1 MPFNNPPMP
10 WREFERRL
18 SGRPDPNDSERDG
31 PGGSD
36 GGRSDDRG
44 GQEGGGQ
51 GSDAGLAPATP
62 LRPSQRRGHGSDREP
77 DGGDSPAWSRKRP
90 AYEAPAIP
98 LSDPSPVPYAELH
111 AHSSFSFLD
120 GSSDPEQ
127 LVEEAVA
134 LGLQALALTDH
145 DGMYGI
151 ARFAEAAGALG
162 LPTVFGAE
170 LNTGIELPSTRTERA
185 IAARVGVPDPPGT
198 HLLVLARNPAG
209 YASLCRA
216 ISQANLRGGAK
227 GRPVY
232 DLNELAELSN
242 DNWLILTGCRKGSV
256 RQALEPVYGA
266 FALDPA
272 RRALA
277 ELIDRF
283 GRNNVAVELTHALEP
298 LADERYAAL
307 AGLAGEQRLQ
317 LVASTAAHYAA
328 PQHRPLAT
336 AMAAVRARTSMD
348 ALDGWLPAW
357 AGQHL
362 RSGAEMAARFRR
374 YPEAVAA
381 AARLGA
387 ELAFP
392 LRLVAPNLPPFPVPD
407 GHDEMSYLRQLT
419 FDGARARYGP
429 RGPATERAYRQLE
442 HELAIIDSLG
452 FPGYF
457 LVVWELTQFCAE
469 RGILC
474 QGRGSAANSAV
485 CFAIGITAVDAVGHN
500 LLFERFLAPERD
512 GPPDIDID
520 IESGRREE
528 VIQHVYQRHG
538 RQHAAQVANVITYR
552 PRSAVRDIARALGY
566 APGQQDAWSK
576 QMERYYWAEPPTGA
590 TQPADE
596 PAAQP
601 ATTRLATT
609 YPATAQPATAQPATA
624 HPADDADAVPAQVL
638 ALAEQLQHAPRH
650 LGIHSGGMVIC
661 DRPVIEVCPVE
672 WARMPGRTVL
682 QWDKDDC
689 AATGLVKFDLLGL
702 GMLSALK
709 YCFDFVASWH
719 GHRYGLHEIPPEDPK
734 VYDMLCAAD
743 TVGVF
748 QVESRAQMAT
758 LPRLKPRTFYDLV
771 IEIALIRPGPIQ
783 GDSVH
788 PYLRRK
794 NGLEPVTYPHPILQP
809 ALERTLGVPLFQEQL
824 MRLAID
830 AAGCSPAEAD
840 QVRRAMGS
848 KRSEEKM
855 ARLRD
860 RLYEGMRAN
869 GITGAVAD
877 DIYTKI
883 KAFAAFGFA
892 ESHSISFAFLVYASS
907 WLKLYYPAAF
917 CASLLNAQPMGFY
930 SPQSLVQ
937 DAKRHGVAVR
947 GPDINSSLAAAS
959 LQEAAEDE
967 SSYAG
972 PGPRQPAV
980 RLGLSSVRSISDEL
994 AERIVAERE
1003 HGSYTSMA
1011 GLARRV
1017 GLNTTQLEALATAGA
1032 FESFGTSRREALWVA
1047 GAAAD
1052 YRPGQLDLPAPSE
1065 EHIPA
1070 LPEMTEPEQL
1080 MADLWATGIT
1090 RDRYP
1095 TAMIRER
1102 LNSLGVITSK
1112 HLRGLPDRTR
1122 VIVGGIVTHRQR
1134 PATARGVIFVNL
1146 EDEFGMVNVICDPVV
1161 WQRHHRVAVGSGG
1174 LLIRGMLERSDG
1186 VLNVLAERIEPL
1198 NLGLRSTA
1206 RDFR

>member
-1 MPFNNPPMP
+1 MGFNNPVVP
-10 WREFERRL
+10 WHELERRL
-18 SGRPDPNDSERDG
+18 SGRLSPDERSDQSAEG
-31 PGGSD
+31 RPEDRPDQGAGQGGS
-36 GGRSDDRG
+36 S
-44 GQEGGGQ
+44 
-51 GSDAGLAPATP
+51 PATP
-62 LRPSQRRGHGSDREP
+62 LELSPRRGHGSDREP

-98 LSDPSPVPYAELH
+98 PSDSPIPYAELH

-120 GSSDPEQ
+120 GSCDPEQ

-145 DGMYGI
+145 DGMYGV
-151 ARFAEAAGALG
+151 ARFAEAADALG

-170 LNTGIELPSTRTERA
+170 LNTGIELPSTRTERS
-185 IAARVGVPDPPGT
+185 IAARTGVPDPPGT

-232 DLNELAELSN
+232 DADELGELAD
-242 DNWLILTGCRKGSV
+242 DNWLILTGCRKGGV
-256 RQALEPVYGA
+256 RQALEPGYGTY
-266 FALDPA
+266 ALDPA

-277 ELIDRF
+277 ELVDRF
-283 GRNNVAVELTHALEP
+283 GRGNVAVELTHALEP

-307 AGLAGEQRLQ
+307 AELAGEQRLE

-328 PQHRPLAT
+328 PRNQPLAT
-336 AMAAVRARTSMD
+336 AMAAVRARTSLD
-348 ALDGWLPAW
+348 ALDGWLPGW

-362 RSGAEMAARFRR
+362 RSGTELAARFRH
-374 YPEAVAA
+374 YPHAVAT

-407 GHDEMSYLRQLT
+407 GVGDGSEMSYLRQLT
-419 FDGARARYGP
+419 YEGARTRYGP
-429 RGPATERAYRQLE
+429 PGPATDRAYRQLE
-442 HELAIIDSLG
+442 HELAIIDELA

-457 LVVWELTQFCAE
+457 LVVWELTQFCRE
-469 RGILC
+469 QGILC

-485 CFAIGITAVDAVGHN
+485 CFALGITAVDSVGHN

-520 IESGRREE
+520 IESDRREE
-528 VIQHVYQRHG
+528 VIQHVYARHG

-576 QMERYYWAEPPTGA
+576 QMESSYYWAET
-590 TQPADE
+590 
-596 PAAQP
+596 PAAAGQP
-601 ATTRLATT
+601 PGTPRQDGD
-609 YPATAQPATAQPATA
+609 P
-624 HPADDADAVPAQVL
+624 DAVPEQVL
-638 ALAEQLQHAPRH
+638 LLAEQLQHAPRH

-672 WARMPGRTVL
+672 WGRMPGRTVL

-709 YCFDFVASWH
+709 YCFEFVEKHH

-794 NGLEPVTYPHPILQP
+794 NGLEPVSYPHPLLRP
-809 ALERTLGVPLFQEQL
+809 ALERTLGIPLFQEQL

-830 AAGCSPAEAD
+830 GAGCSPSEAD

-860 RLYEGMRAN
+860 RLYDGMRAN

-917 CASLLNAQPMGFY
+917 CAALLNAQPMGFY

-947 GPDINSSLAAAS
+947 GPDVNSSLAAAT
-959 LQEAAEDE
+959 LQDAREGE
-967 SSYAG
+967 SSYRG

-980 RLGLSSVRSISDEL
+980 RLGLSSVRAISAEL

-1003 HGSYTSMA
+1003 HGSYTSLTE
-1011 GLARRV
+1011 LARRV
-1017 GLNTTQLEALATAGA
+1017 GLTTTQLEALATAGA
-1032 FESFGTSRREALWVA
+1032 FESLGVSRREALWVA

-1095 TAMIRER
+1095 TAMIRQR
-1102 LNSLGVITSK
+1102 LDSLGVISSAQ
-1112 HLRGLPDRTR
+1112 LRRLPDRTR
-1122 VIVGGIVTHRQR
+1122 VSVGGIVTHRQR

-1146 EDEFGMVNVICDPVV
+1146 EDEFGMVNVVCDPVV
-1161 WQRHHRVAVGSGG
+1161 WQRHRRVAVGSGG
-1174 LLIRGMLERSDG
+1174 LLIRGMLERADG

-1198 NLGLRSTA
+1198 NLGLRTTS

>member
-1 MPFNNPPMP
+1 MGFDNPVVP
-10 WREFERRL
+10 WHELERRL
-18 SGRPDPNDSERDG
+18 SGRPEPGAGATDAPDTSADSVE
-31 PGGSD
+31 P
-36 GGRSDDRG
+36 
-44 GQEGGGQ
+44 
-51 GSDAGLAPATP
+51 TP
-62 LRPSQRRGHGSDREP
+62 LHRRRGHGSDREP
-77 DGGDSPAWSRKRP
+77 DGGDSPAWSRKRA

-98 LSDPSPVPYAELH
+98 LADSGPAPGNAVAYAELH

-120 GSSDPEQ
+120 GSCDPEQ

-134 LGLQALALTDH
+134 LGLQSLALTDH
-145 DGMYGI
+145 DGMYGV
-151 ARFAEAAGALG
+151 ARFAEAADALG

-170 LNTGIELPSTRTERA
+170 LNTGIDLPGTKSERA
-185 IAARVGVPDPPGT
+185 IAARTGNPDPPGT

-216 ISQANLRGGAK
+216 ISQAQLRGGAK

-232 DLNELAELSN
+232 DLDELAELSD
-242 DNWLILTGCRKGSV
+242 DNWLVLTGCRKGSV
-256 RQALEPVYGA
+256 RRALEGGQDGAGSGYGT

-272 RRALA
+272 RQALA
-277 ELIDRF
+277 ELVGRF
-283 GRNNVAVELTHALEP
+283 GRDNVAVELTHALEP

-307 AGLAGEQRLQ
+307 AELAGEQRLQ

-328 PQHRPLAT
+328 PRNRPLAT
-336 AMAAVRARTSMD
+336 AMAAVRARTSLD

-357 AGQHL
+357 SGQHL
-362 RSGAEMAARFRR
+362 RSGAEVAARFRR
-374 YPEAVAA
+374 FPGAVAN
-381 AARLGA
+381 AARLGT

-419 FDGARARYGP
+419 HQGARTRYGP
-429 RGPATERAYRQLE
+429 PGPATDRAYRQLE
-442 HELAIIDSLG
+442 HELAIIDELG

-457 LVVWELTQFCAE
+457 LVVWELTRFCAE
-469 RGILC
+469 QGILC

-528 VIQHVYQRHG
+528 VIQHVYEMHG

-576 QMERYYWAEPPTGA
+576 QIDRGYYWSGNSEQSLRQAG
-590 TQPADE
+590 
-596 PAAQP
+596 AAQQDR
-601 ATTRLATT
+601 A
-609 YPATAQPATAQPATA
+609 AQQGGTDTEAIPE
-624 HPADDADAVPAQVL
+624 QVL
-638 ALAEQLQHAPRH
+638 ALAEQLQNAPRH

-672 WARMPGRTVL
+672 WGRMPGRTVL

-709 YCFDFVASWH
+709 YCFDFVETWH

-743 TVGVF
+743 TIGVF
-748 QVESRAQMAT
+748 QIESRAQMAT

-809 ALERTLGVPLFQEQL
+809 ALERTLGIPLFQEQL

-830 AAGCSPAEAD
+830 AAGCSPSEAD

-860 RLYEGMRAN
+860 RLYEGMAAN

-877 DIYTKI
+877 DIFTKI

-917 CASLLNAQPMGFY
+917 CAALLNAQPMGFY
-930 SPQSLVQ
+930 SPQTLVQ

-947 GPDINSSLAAAS
+947 GPDVNHSLAAAG
-959 LQEAAEDE
+959 LQETDAGE
-967 SSYAG
+967 SSYSG
-972 PGPRQPAV
+972 PGPAQPAV
-980 RLGLSSVRSISDEL
+980 RLGLSSVRAIGDEL
-994 AERIVAERE
+994 AERIVAERANGNYASLTE
-1003 HGSYTSMA
+1003 
-1011 GLARRV
+1011 LARRV

-1032 FESFGTSRREALWVA
+1032 FDSLGTGRREALWVA

-1052 YRPGQLDLPAPSE
+1052 YRPGQLELAAPSE
-1065 EHIPA
+1065 QQIPP
-1070 LPEMTEPEQL
+1070 LPPMTEPEQL

-1090 RDRYP
+1090 RDCYP
-1095 TAMIRER
+1095 TALIRDR
-1102 LNSLGVITSK
+1102 LDSLGVIASNR
-1112 HLRGLPDRTR
+1112 LRGLEDRTR
-1122 VIVGGIVTHRQR
+1122 VTVGGVVTHRQR

-1146 EDEFGMVNVICDPVV
+1146 EDEFGMINVICDPVV
-1161 WQRHHRVAVGSGG
+1161 WQRHHRVAVSSGG
-1174 LLIRGMLERSDG
+1174 LLIRGMLERADG
-1186 VLNVLAERIEPL
+1186 VTNVLAERIERLP
-1198 NLGLRSTA
+1198 LGLRASS

>member
-1 MPFNNPPMP
+1 MGFANPPRP
-10 WREFERRL
+10 WRELERQL
-18 SGRPDPNDSERDG
+18 SGRAGPEGDPPQQGG
-31 PGGSD
+31 PTTED
-36 GGRSDDRG
+36 
-44 GQEGGGQ
+44 EP
-51 GSDAGLAPATP
+51 LPPPTP
-62 LRPSQRRGHGSDREP
+62 LRPSRRRGHGSENQP

-98 LSDPSPVPYAELH
+98 LPDDTPVPYAELH
-111 AHSSFSFLD
+111 THSSFSFLD
-120 GSSDPEQ
+120 GSCDPEQ

-134 LGLQALALTDH
+134 LGLQSLALTDH
-145 DGMYGI
+145 DGMYGV
-151 ARFAEAAGALG
+151 ARFAEAADALG

-170 LNTGIELPSTRTERA
+170 LNTGVELPRTKSERA
-185 IAARVGVPDPPGT
+185 IAARAGVPDPPGT

-209 YASLCRA
+209 YASLCRG

-232 DLNELAELSN
+232 DLDELAELSGN
-242 DNWLILTGCRKGSV
+242 NWLVLTGCRKGSV
-256 RQALEPVYGA
+256 RQALEGA
-266 FALDPA
+266 GFGTFALDPA
-272 RRALA
+272 RQALT
-277 ELIDRF
+277 ELVDRF
-283 GRNNVAVELTHALEP
+283 GRDNVAVELTHALEP

-307 AGLAGEQRLQ
+307 AELAGEQRLQ

-328 PQHRPLAT
+328 PRHRPLAT
-336 AMAAVRARTSMD
+336 AMAAVRARTSLD
-348 ALDGWLPAW
+348 ALDGWLPGW

-374 YPEAVAA
+374 YPDAVAA
-381 AARLGA
+381 AARLGT

-407 GHDEMSYLRQLT
+407 GHTEMSYLRELT
-419 FDGARARYGP
+419 YAGARTRYGP
-429 RGPATERAYRQLE
+429 PGPATDRAYRQLE
-442 HELAIIDSLG
+442 HELAVIDQLG

-457 LVVWELTQFCAE
+457 LVVWELTQFCFQ

-520 IESGRREE
+520 IESDRREE
-528 VIQHVYQRHG
+528 VIQHVYEMHG

-552 PRSAVRDIARALGY
+552 PRSAVRDIAKALGY
-566 APGQQDAWSK
+566 ATGQQDAWSK
-576 QMERYYWAEPPTGA
+576 QMEAHRYW
-590 TQPADE
+590 QPAAPDGGPDSVAAPAAEQAGHPTDE
-596 PAAQP
+596 PDP
-601 ATTRLATT
+601 
-609 YPATAQPATAQPATA
+609 
-624 HPADDADAVPAQVL
+624 DAVPEQVL
-638 ALAEQLQHAPRH
+638 ALAEQLQNAPRH

-672 WARMPGRTVL
+672 WGRMPGRTVL

-709 YCFDFVASWH
+709 YCFDFVEAWH
-719 GHRYGLHEIPPEDPK
+719 GHRYGLHEIPPEDPR

-748 QVESRAQMAT
+748 QIESRAQMAT

-783 GDSVH
+783 GDAVH

-794 NGLEPVTYPHPILQP
+794 NGLEPVTYPHPLLQP
-809 ALERTLGVPLFQEQL
+809 ALERTLGIPLFQEQL

-830 AAGCSPAEAD
+830 AAGCSPSEAD

-860 RLYEGMRAN
+860 RLYEGMAAN

-907 WLKLYYPAAF
+907 WMKLYYPAAF
-917 CASLLNAQPMGFY
+917 CAALLNAQPMGFY
-930 SPQSLVQ
+930 SPQTLVQ

-959 LQEAAEDE
+959 LQETTEGE
-967 SSYAG
+967 SSYPG
-972 PGPRQPAV
+972 PGPAQPAV
-980 RLGLSSVRSISDEL
+980 RLGLSSVRAIGDEL

-1003 HGSYTSMA
+1003 RGGEYRSLTE
-1011 GLARRV
+1011 LARRV
-1017 GLNTTQLEALATAGA
+1017 GLNSPQLEALATAGA
-1032 FESFGTSRREALWVA
+1032 FDSLGTSRRAALWVA

-1065 EHIPA
+1065 QQIPP

-1095 TAMIRER
+1095 TALIRDH
-1102 LNSLGVITSK
+1102 LTGLGVTTSTQ
-1112 HLRGLPDRTR
+1112 LRELEDRTR
-1122 VIVGGIVTHRQR
+1122 VIVAGIVTHRQR

-1161 WQRHHRVAVGSGG
+1161 WQRHRRTAASSGG
-1174 LLIRGMLERSDG
+1174 LLVRGMLECSEG
-1186 VLNVLAERIEPL
+1186 VVNVLAERIEPL
-1198 NLGLRSTA
+1198 QLGMRTTS

>member
-1 MPFNNPPMP
+1 VGFNNPVIP
-10 WREFERRL
+10 WRELERRL
-18 SGRPDPNDSERDG
+18 SGRPEPG
-31 PGGSD
+31 PGPGP
-36 GGRSDDRG
+36 
-44 GQEGGGQ
+44 EP
-51 GSDAGLAPATP
+51 DA
-62 LRPSQRRGHGSDREP
+62 PSGQRRGHGSDRGP
-77 DGGDSPAWSRKRP
+77 DGGDSPAWSRKRA
-90 AYEAPAIP
+90 AYRAPPIP
-98 LSDPSPVPYAELH
+98 LAEPARVPYAELH
-111 AHSSFSFLD
+111 SHSAFSFLD

-145 DGMYGI
+145 DGMYGV
-151 ARFAEAAGALG
+151 ARFAEAADALG

-170 LNTGIELPSTRTERA
+170 LNTGIELPRTRTERSV
-185 IAARVGVPDPPGT
+185 AARAGVPDPPGT

-216 ISQANLRGGAK
+216 ISLANLRGGAK

-232 DLNELAELSN
+232 DLNELAELSKN
-242 DNWLILTGCRKGSV
+242 NWLILTGCRKGSL
-256 RQALEPVYGA
+256 RQALEANESGSGFDT
-266 FALDPA
+266 FALEPA
-272 RRALA
+272 RRALH
-277 ELIDRF
+277 ELTDRF
-283 GRNNVAVELTHALEP
+283 GRDNVAVELSHALEP

-307 AGLAGEQRLQ
+307 AELAAEQRLE
-317 LVASTAAHYAA
+317 LIASTAAHYAT
-328 PQHRPLAT
+328 PQERPLAT
-336 AMAAVRARTSMD
+336 AMAAVRARTSLD

-374 YPEAVAA
+374 HPQAVAA
-381 AARLGA
+381 AARLGT

-392 LRLVAPNLPPFPVPD
+392 LRLVAPNLPPFPVPAGIGD
-407 GHDEMSYLRQLT
+407 ASEMSYLRQLT
-419 FDGARARYGP
+419 YAGAATRYGP
-429 RGPATERAYRQLE
+429 RGPVTERAYHQLE
-442 HELAIIDSLG
+442 HELAIIDELG

-469 RGILC
+469 RQILC

-485 CFAIGITAVDAVGHN
+485 CFAIGITAVDSVAHN

-520 IESGRREE
+520 IESDRREE
-528 VIQHVYQRHG
+528 VIQHVYERHG

-576 QMERYYWAEPPTGA
+576 QLDHSYYWS
-590 TQPADE
+590 
-596 PAAQP
+596 AQP
-601 ATTRLATT
+601 GDDPASGKLNTTI
-609 YPATAQPATAQPATA
+609 AQDRDTIPE
-624 HPADDADAVPAQVL
+624 QVL
-638 ALAEQLQHAPRH
+638 DLASQLQNAPRH

-672 WARMPGRTVL
+672 WGRMPGRSVL

-709 YCFDFVASWH
+709 YCFEFVEQYH
-719 GHRYGLHEIPPEDPK
+719 GNRYGLHEIPPEDPL

-788 PYLRRK
+788 PYIRRK
-794 NGLEPVTYPHPILQP
+794 NGLEKVTYPHPSLEP
-809 ALERTLGVPLFQEQL
+809 ALKRTYGIPLFQEQL

-830 AAGCSPAEAD
+830 GAGCTAAEAD
-840 QVRRAMGS
+840 QIRRAMGS

-855 ARLRD
+855 EGLRT
-860 RLYEGMRAN
+860 RLYDGMRAN

-877 DIYTKI
+877 EIYQKI

-892 ESHSISFAFLVYASS
+892 ESHSISFAYLVYASS

-917 CASLLNAQPMGFY
+917 CAALLNAQPMGFY
-930 SPQSLVQ
+930 SPQSLVH

-947 GPDINSSLAAAS
+947 GPDINASLGAAS
-959 LQEAAEDE
+959 LADAADGE
-967 SSYAG
+967 SGYSG

-980 RLGLSSVRSISDEL
+980 RLGLSSVRGIGDEQ
-994 AERIVAERE
+994 ARRIVVERE
-1003 HGSYTSMA
+1003 RGQFTSMTE
-1011 GLARRV
+1011 LARRV

-1032 FESFGTSRREALWVA
+1032 FETLGTSRREALWVA

-1065 EHIPA
+1065 QRLPV

-1095 TAMIRER
+1095 TALIRDR
-1102 LNSLGVITSK
+1102 LGSLGVTPS
-1112 HLRGLPDRTR
+1112 HELRRLPDRTR
-1122 VIVGGIVTHRQR
+1122 VTVGGIVTHRQR

-1146 EDEFGMVNVICDPVV
+1146 EDEFGMINVVCDPVV
-1161 WQRHHRVAVGSGG
+1161 WQRHHRVARESGG
-1174 LLIRGMLERSDG
+1174 LLIRGMLERADG
-1186 VLNVLAERIEPL
+1186 VLNVSAERIERL
-1198 NLGLRSTA
+1198 QLGLRNSS

>member
-1 MPFNNPPMP
+1 MGFHNPSRP
-10 WREFERRL
+10 WRELERQL
-18 SGRPDPNDSERDG
+18 SGRPDPDNAGMDTEG
-31 PGGSD
+31 PASPDASD
-36 GGRSDDRG
+36 
-44 GQEGGGQ
+44 EP
-51 GSDAGLAPATP
+51 LPPPTP
-62 LRPSQRRGHGSDREP
+62 LRPSRRRGHGSEHEP

-98 LSDPSPVPYAELH
+98 LPGDAPVPYAELH

-120 GSSDPEQ
+120 GSCDPEQ

-145 DGMYGI
+145 DGMYGV
-151 ARFAEAAGALG
+151 ARFAEAADALG

-170 LNTGIELPSTRTERA
+170 LNTGIELPRTKTERA
-185 IAARVGVPDPPGT
+185 IAARIGVPDPPGT

-209 YASLCRA
+209 YASLCRG

-232 DLNELAELSN
+232 DLDELTELSGG
-242 DNWLILTGCRKGSV
+242 NWLVLTGCRKGSV
-256 RQALEPVYGA
+256 RQALEGA
-266 FALDPA
+266 GFGTFALDPA
-272 RRALA
+272 RQALA
-277 ELIDRF
+277 ELVDRF
-283 GRNNVAVELTHALEP
+283 GRDNVAVELTHALEP

-307 AGLAGEQRLQ
+307 AELAGEQRLQ
-317 LVASTAAHYAA
+317 LVATTAAHYAA
-328 PQHRPLAT
+328 PRHRPLAT
-336 AMAAVRARTSMD
+336 AMAAVRARTSLD
-348 ALDGWLPAW
+348 ALDGWLPGW

-362 RSGAEMAARFRR
+362 RSGAEVAARFRR
-374 YPEAVAA
+374 YPGAVSA
-381 AARLGA
+381 AARLGT

-407 GHDEMSYLRQLT
+407 GHDEMSYLRELT
-419 FDGARARYGP
+419 YAGARVRYGP
-429 RGPATERAYRQLE
+429 PGPATERAYRQLE
-442 HELAIIDSLG
+442 HELAIIDQLG

-469 RGILC
+469 QGILC

-520 IESGRREE
+520 IESDRREE
-528 VIQHVYQRHG
+528 VIQHVYERHG

-552 PRSAVRDIARALGY
+552 PRSAVRDIAKALGY

-576 QMERYYWAEPPTGA
+576 QMESRPYW
-590 TQPADE
+590 QPAAGPLDGGSGSAAPE
-596 PAAQP
+596 ATGPAAGP
-601 ATTRLATT
+601 ATG
-609 YPATAQPATAQPATA
+609 PAAGP
-624 HPADDADAVPAQVL
+624 DADAVPEQVL
-638 ALAEQLQHAPRH
+638 ALAEELQNAPRH

-672 WARMPGRTVL
+672 WGRMPGRTVL

-709 YCFDFVASWH
+709 YCFDFVEAWH
-719 GHRYGLHEIPPEDPK
+719 GHRYGLHEIPPEDPR

-783 GDSVH
+783 GDAVH

-794 NGLEPVTYPHPILQP
+794 NGLEPVTYPHPSLRA
-809 ALERTLGVPLFQEQL
+809 ALERTLGIPLFQEQL

-830 AAGCSPAEAD
+830 AAGCSPSEAD

-917 CASLLNAQPMGFY
+917 CAALLNAQPMGFY
-930 SPQSLVQ
+930 SPQTLVQ

-947 GPDINSSLAAAS
+947 GPDINFSLAAAS
-959 LQEAAEDE
+959 LQEPAEGE
-967 SSYAG
+967 SSYPG
-972 PGPRQPAV
+972 PGPSQPAV
-980 RLGLSSVRSISDEL
+980 RLGLSSVRAIGEEL
-994 AERIVAERE
+994 AQRIVAERE
-1003 HGSYTSMA
+1003 HGGEYRSLTE
-1011 GLARRV
+1011 LARRV
-1017 GLNTTQLEALATAGA
+1017 GLNTTQLESLATAGA
-1032 FESFGTSRREALWVA
+1032 FDSLGTSRRAALWVA

-1065 EHIPA
+1065 QQVPP
-1070 LPEMTEPEQL
+1070 LPQMTEPEQL

-1090 RDRYP
+1090 RDCYP
-1095 TAMIRER
+1095 TALIRDH
-1102 LNSLGVITSK
+1102 LNGLGVTTSAQ
-1112 HLRGLPDRTR
+1112 LRELEDRTR
-1122 VIVGGIVTHRQR
+1122 VTVAGIVTHRQR
-1134 PATARGVIFVNL
+1134 PATARGIIFVNL

-1161 WQRHHRVAVGSGG
+1161 WQRHRRTAVSSGG

-1186 VLNVLAERIEPL
+1186 VVNVLAERIEPL
-1198 NLGLRSTA
+1198 QLGVRSTS

>member
-1 MPFNNPPMP
+1 MGFNNPVIP
-10 WREFERRL
+10 WRELERRL
-18 SGRPDPNDSERDG
+18 SGRPTPDTDTDNA
-31 PGGSD
+31 
-36 GGRSDDRG
+36 SDDDTDR
-44 GQEGGGQ
+44 
-51 GSDAGLAPATP
+51 DDLTPATP
-62 LRPSQRRGHGSDREP
+62 LAPSRRRGHGSDREP

-90 AYEAPAIP
+90 AYEPPAIP
-98 LSDPSPVPYAELH
+98 LADAAPLAGDSPVPYAELH

-120 GSSDPEQ
+120 GASDPEQ

-145 DGMYGI
+145 DGMYGV
-151 ARFAEAAGALG
+151 ARFAEAADALG

-170 LNTGIELPSTRTERA
+170 LNTGIELPRTRTERA
-185 IAARVGVPDPPGT
+185 IAARTGIPDPPGT

-232 DLNELAELSN
+232 DLDELTELSN

-256 RQALEPVYGA
+256 RQALEGSANSGSDLTGADYGT

-277 ELIDRF
+277 ELVDRF
-283 GRNNVAVELTHALEP
+283 GRDNVAVELTHALEP

-307 AGLAGEQRLQ
+307 AELAGEQRLQ

-328 PQHRPLAT
+328 PRNRPLAT

-362 RSGAEMAARFRR
+362 RSGAEVAARFRR
-374 YPEAVAA
+374 YPQAVST
-381 AARLGA
+381 AARLGT

-392 LRLVAPNLPPFPVPD
+392 LKLVAPNLPPFPVPD
-407 GHDEMSYLRQLT
+407 GVGDGTEMSYLRLLT
-419 FDGARARYGP
+419 YEGARTRYGP
-429 RGPATERAYRQLE
+429 RGPATDRAYRQLE

-457 LVVWELTQFCAE
+457 LVVWELTQFCVR

-485 CFAIGITAVDAVGHN
+485 CFALGITAVDSVGHN

-520 IESGRREE
+520 IESDRREE
-528 VIQHVYQRHG
+528 VIQHVYERHG

-576 QMERYYWAEPPTGA
+576 QMERHHWAPDETTPAKHTAIPPGE
-590 TQPADE
+590 D
-596 PAAQP
+596 
-601 ATTRLATT
+601 R
-609 YPATAQPATAQPATA
+609 
-624 HPADDADAVPAQVL
+624 DADAVPEQVL
-638 ALAEQLQHAPRH
+638 LLAEQLQHAPRH

-672 WARMPGRTVL
+672 WGRMPGRTVL

-709 YCFDFVASWH
+709 YCFEFVENWH

-788 PYLRRK
+788 PYLRRR
-794 NGLEPVTYPHPILQP
+794 NGLEPITYPHPILQP
-809 ALERTLGVPLFQEQL
+809 ALERTLGIPLFQEQL

-830 AAGCSPAEAD
+830 GAGCTPAEAD

-877 DIYTKI
+877 DVYTKI

-917 CASLLNAQPMGFY
+917 CAALLNAQPMGFY
-930 SPQSLVQ
+930 SPQSLVH

-947 GPDINSSLAAAS
+947 GPDINTSLAPAC
-959 LQEAAEDE
+959 LQDTEEGE
-967 SSYAG
+967 SSYVG
-972 PGPRQPAV
+972 PGPHQPAV
-980 RLGLSSVRSISDEL
+980 RLGLSSVRAISAEL

-1003 HGSYTSMA
+1003 HGGEFTSITE
-1011 GLARRV
+1011 LARRI

-1032 FESFGTSRREALWVA
+1032 FESLGTSRREALWVA

-1090 RDRYP
+1090 RDCYP
-1095 TAMIRER
+1095 TALIRER
-1102 LNSLGVITSK
+1102 LNSLGVITSRQ
-1112 HLRGLPDRTR
+1112 LRGLPDRTR
-1122 VIVGGIVTHRQR
+1122 VTVGGIVTHRQR

-1146 EDEFGMVNVICDPVV
+1146 EDEFGMINVICDPVV
-1161 WQRHHRVAVGSGG
+1161 WQRHHRAAVGSGG
-1174 LLIRGMLERSDG
+1174 LLIRGMLERADG

-1198 NLGLRSTA
+1198 NLGLRTTA

>member
-1 MPFNNPPMP
+1 MGFDNPVVP
-10 WREFERRL
+10 WRELERRL
-18 SGRPDPNDSERDG
+18 SGRSKPTAGQDAEPEASQDSE
-31 PGGSD
+31 P
-36 GGRSDDRG
+36 
-44 GQEGGGQ
+44 
-51 GSDAGLAPATP
+51 LAFK
-62 LRPSQRRGHGSDREP
+62 RRGHTSDHGP
-77 DGGDSPAWSRKRP
+77 DGGDAPLWSRKRL
-90 AYEAPAIP
+90 AYEAPQIP
-98 LSDPSPVPYAELH
+98 LAPSSPVPYAELH

-120 GSSDPEQ
+120 GACDPEQ

-145 DGMYGI
+145 DGMYGV
-151 ARFAEAAGALG
+151 ARFAEAADALG

-170 LNTGIELPSTRTERA
+170 LNTGIELPSTRAERS
-185 IAARVGVPDPPGT
+185 IAARSGVPDPPGT

-209 YASLCRA
+209 YASLCRG

-232 DLNELAELSN
+232 DLDELAELSN

-256 RQALEPVYGA
+256 RQALESSDGGGG

-272 RRALA
+272 RHALD
-277 ELIDRF
+277 ELIGRF
-283 GRNNVAVELTHALEP
+283 GRDNVAVELTHALEP

-307 AGLAGEQRLQ
+307 AELAGEQRLQ

-328 PQHRPLAT
+328 PRNRPLAT
-336 AMAAVRARTSMD
+336 AMAAVRARTSLD
-348 ALDGWLPAW
+348 ALDGWLPGW

-362 RSGAEMAARFRR
+362 RSGAEVAARLRH
-374 YPEAVAA
+374 YPQAVAA

-392 LRLVAPNLPPFPVPD
+392 LRLVAPKLPPFPVPD
-407 GHDEMSYLRQLT
+407 GVADEMSYLRQLT
-419 FDGARARYGP
+419 YAGARIRYGP
-429 RGPATERAYRQLE
+429 PGPATDRAYRQLE
-442 HELAIIDSLG
+442 HELTVIDELG

-469 RGILC
+469 RQILC

-485 CFAIGITAVDAVGHN
+485 CFALGITAVDSVGHN

-520 IESGRREE
+520 IESDRREE
-528 VIQHVYQRHG
+528 VIQHVYERHG

-566 APGQQDAWSK
+566 AQGQQDAWSK
-576 QMERYYWAEPPTGA
+576 QVGHGYARAAPGEQPRAAPGEQPGA
-590 TQPADE
+590 APGEQPRATPGE
-596 PAAQP
+596 QPGAAPGEQP
-601 ATTRLATT
+601 
-609 YPATAQPATAQPATA
+609 
-624 HPADDADAVPAQVL
+624 DAVPEQVL
-638 ALAEQLQHAPRH
+638 ALAAQLQNAPRH

-672 WARMPGRTVL
+672 WGRMPGRTVL

-709 YCFDFVASWH
+709 YCFEFVEDYH

-748 QVESRAQMAT
+748 QIESRAQMAT

-771 IEIALIRPGPIQ
+771 VEIALIRPGPIQ
-783 GDSVH
+783 GGAVH
-788 PYLRRK
+788 PYLRRR
-794 NGLEPVTYPHPILQP
+794 NGQEPVSYPHPSLRP
-809 ALERTLGVPLFQEQL
+809 ALERTYGIPLFQEQL
-824 MRLAID
+824 MRVAID
-830 AAGCSPAEAD
+830 AAGCSPTEAD

-860 RLYEGMRAN
+860 RLYDGMRAN
-869 GITGAVAD
+869 GITDEVAD

-883 KAFAAFGFA
+883 KSFAAYGFA

-917 CASLLNAQPMGFY
+917 CAALLNAQPMGFY

-947 GPDINSSLAAAS
+947 GPDINASLAPAC
-959 LQEAAEDE
+959 LQDAEAGE
-967 SSYAG
+967 SSYSG
-972 PGPRQPAV
+972 PGPGQPAV
-980 RLGLSSVRSISDEL
+980 RLGLSSVRTIGDEL
-994 AERIVAERE
+994 AQRIVTERE
-1003 HGSYTSMA
+1003 HSDYASITE
-1011 GLARRV
+1011 LARRV
-1017 GLNTTQLEALATAGA
+1017 GLNTAQLEALATAGA
-1032 FESFGTSRREALWVA
+1032 FESLGASRREALWVA

-1052 YRPGQLDLPAPSE
+1052 HRPGQLELTSPSE
-1065 EHIPA
+1065 QRIPA
-1070 LPEMTEPEQL
+1070 LPPMTEPEQL

-1090 RDRYP
+1090 RDCYP
-1095 TAMIRER
+1095 TALIRER
-1102 LNSLGVITSK
+1102 LDSLGVIDSNR
-1112 HLRGLPDRTR
+1112 LRGLDDRTR
-1122 VIVGGIVTHRQR
+1122 VVIGGIVTHRQQ
-1134 PATARGVIFVNL
+1134 PATARGIIFLNL
-1146 EDEFGMVNVICDPVV
+1146 EDEFGMINVICDPVV
-1161 WQRHHRVAVGSGG
+1161 WQRHHRVAVESGG
-1174 LLIRGMLERSDG
+1174 LLIRGMLERVDG
-1186 VLNVLAERIEPL
+1186 VLNVVAERIERLP
-1198 NLGLRSTA
+1198 LGLRTTS